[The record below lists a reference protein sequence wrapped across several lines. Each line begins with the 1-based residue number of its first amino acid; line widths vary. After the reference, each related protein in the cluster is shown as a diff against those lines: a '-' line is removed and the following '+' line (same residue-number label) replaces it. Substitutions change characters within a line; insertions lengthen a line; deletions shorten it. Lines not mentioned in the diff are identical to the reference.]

1 MAMIICAPMAG
12 GPSTPE
18 LVAAVGR
25 AGGFGYLA
33 GGYLTAGRLREQ
45 ITAVRG
51 LGCERFGVNLFLPQP
66 HSLPQSGERADV
78 SAYRELLLPLASS
91 LGAEL
96 PLTPD
101 HDDDDYPAKL
111 DLVLEMR
118 PPVVSFT
125 FGLPEADTV
134 SRLQAAEVAVVI
146 TCTSAEEIAAGW
158 ASGADAMTVQ
168 GAEAGGHRATFT
180 VDAVPTEDSTRD
192 LLRIALEHP
201 GRGGRPV
208 YAAGG
213 ASSPAEVRALEE
225 AGAAG
230 VQLGTVFL
238 WAREAGTK
246 ATHRRAL
253 TELTRRTVVT
263 RVFSGRPARA
273 VENLMTA
280 DFSAAAPAANP
291 EVHHLTS
298 PLRAAAAAAGDPERL
313 NLWAGAG
320 YAEWAELLRRQLD
333 DEGTVPAEGILRVL
347 AGGARDGG
355 LNLV

>member
-1 MAMIICAPMAG
+1 MAG

-45 ITAVRG
+45 IAAVRG

-96 PLTPD
+96 PLAPD

-134 SRLQAAEVAVVI
+134 RRLQAAEVAVVI

-168 GAEAGGHRATFT
+168 GAEAGRDAKVAQYRQT
-180 VDAVPTEDSTRD
+180 VLSAFQSVEDQLSALRTLRDQEPLRQEAVSAAELAAKQ
-192 LLRIALEHP
+192 LLNRYREGQVVYTDVVTAQETALS
-201 GRGGRPV
+201 
-208 YAAGG
+208 A
-213 ASSPAEVRALEE
+213 
-225 AGAAG
+225 
-230 VQLGTVFL
+230 
-238 WAREAGTK
+238 
-246 ATHRRAL
+246 RRAL
-253 TELTRRTVVT
+253 LQLQL
-263 RVFSGRPARA
+263 A
-273 VENLMTA
+273 
-280 DFSAAAPAANP
+280 
-291 EVHHLTS
+291 
-298 PLRAAAAAAGDPERL
+298 
-313 NLWAGAG
+313 
-320 YAEWAELLRRQLD
+320 RQLAVASLVQAL
-333 DEGTVPAEGILRVL
+333 GGGWQAPWTPAPS
-347 AGGARDGG
+347 
-355 LNLV
+355 